1 VEMLNIGDAARAT
14 GVSAKMIRHYEEVGL
29 LAAPRRT
36 ESGYR
41 QYSAAEVHTLR
52 FIRHARDLG
61 FSIHTI
67 GELVGLWQDRKRPS
81 RQVKALAQ
89 AHIVELEQK
98 AQEILVMK
106 ATLEH
111 LWFTAAKATSVR
123 TAPSW
128 RTWPRRE
135 GRTVPSGPSPV
146 AGLASRSDEPADD
159 PGREPAFGRD
169 QLECALCRSG
179 SDS

>member
-1 VEMLNIGDAARAT
+1 MEMLNIGDASKAT

-29 LAAPRRT
+29 LASPRRT

-89 AHIVELEQK
+89 AHIVELERK

-111 LWFTAAKATSVR
+111 LVHCCRGDERPDCPILENLAEEGREDVPTVAKAR
-123 TAPSW
+123 
-128 RTWPRRE
+128 
-135 GRTVPSGPSPV
+135 GR
-146 AGLASRSDEPADD
+146 
-159 PGREPAFGRD
+159 PGFAQR
-169 QLECALCRSG
+169 
-179 SDS
+179 